1 MLYPDAEY
9 RALMLAEA
17 GRRRHE
23 VYSSVWDLIAKD
35 GSRKTIEWFN
45 MGARMSIPGWREWSV
60 GIDLTERRRLEDA
73 LREAAQYEQQRLGRE
88 LHDGLGQELTGLSL
102 LAMAL
107 AREPVERDPAL
118 KLALQN
124 LASIAARA
132 IATCKSIARGLGGL
146 RKPQEGLTYAL
157 RELIYGLSEQSRQIQ
172 FSYLDNSHATL
183 RISAEA
189 CNHLFRI
196 VQEAVS
202 NSLKHA
208 AAQNIR
214 VELNVDPEWVRVEIR
229 DDGRGILRA
238 ANEAGGMGLASMR
251 DRASAI
257 GAHLIVTP
265 TTSHGGTVVQLDCP
279 NLDLEPKRRW
289 YG

>member
-1 MLYPDAEY
+1 MQRYVGHKPEFFFRQNSGITQAIDISGVKMRISRILT
-9 RALMLAEA
+9 LAAITISA
-17 GRRRHE
+17 G
-23 VYSSVWDLIAKD
+23 ACQ
-35 GSRKTIEWFN
+35 
-45 MGARMSIPGWREWSV
+45 
-60 GIDLTERRRLEDA
+60 DLTCD
-73 LREAAQYEQQRLGRE
+73 
-88 LHDGLGQELTGLSL
+88 LS
-102 LAMAL
+102 
-107 AREPVERDPAL
+107 
-118 KLALQN
+118 
-124 LASIAARA
+124 
-132 IATCKSIARGLGGL
+132 GY
-146 RKPQEGLTYAL
+146 KPQEGLTYAL